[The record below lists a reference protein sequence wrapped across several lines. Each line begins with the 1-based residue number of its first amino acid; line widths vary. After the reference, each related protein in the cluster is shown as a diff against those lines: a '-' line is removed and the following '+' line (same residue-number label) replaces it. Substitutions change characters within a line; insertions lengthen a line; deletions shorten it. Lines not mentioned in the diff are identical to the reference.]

1 MNPMKNIQNI
11 DDSYSTERTSERA
24 NEWMHFLQIVC
35 FFIVMYVTES
45 NKRLF
50 PDADKKKR
58 TDKQLDRTIQM

>member
-11 DDSYSTERTSERA
+11 DDSYSTERTSERP